1 MRNGL
6 DDVTLLELFSWS
18 AEDFNQ
24 RLEGS
29 PIRRIGHERWL
40 RNIAVA
46 LGNALTN
53 VATKDAAKRII
64 ASLEKRKDHPSA
76 MLREHI
82 LWALERVPAEFSH

>member
-29 PIRRIGHERWL
+29 PIRRINHKRWL
-40 RNIAVA
+40 RNIAIT
-46 LGNALTN
+46 LGNALAK
-53 VATKDAAKRII
+53 VATNDVATRII
-64 ASLEKRKDHPSA
+64 ASLEKRKDHSSA

-82 LWALERVPAEFSH
+82 LWALERVPAEFSR